1 MLSINDIRELISNM
15 TYDINSNIKNCK
27 KHLKVQSIQMI
38 TIDNKYDEEKCFLA
52 IQTLLK
58 VGINPNLKACFNYIF
73 IQTALYTGYSEEFIL
88 NII

>member
-1 MLSINDIRELISNM
+1 
-15 TYDINSNIKNCK
+15 
-27 KHLKVQSIQMI
+27 MI